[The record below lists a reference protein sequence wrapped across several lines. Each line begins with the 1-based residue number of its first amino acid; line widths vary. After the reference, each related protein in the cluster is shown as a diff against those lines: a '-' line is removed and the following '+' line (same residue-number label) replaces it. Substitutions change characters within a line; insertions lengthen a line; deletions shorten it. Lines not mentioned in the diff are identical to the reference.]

1 MLSKFLGAL
10 WGVHLTFVSVAA
22 FALPKLDS
30 LATDSLKIY
39 SAKEVV
45 VSATRSEKELE
56 EVALPV
62 TIISKR
68 RIEQQGAM
76 RLSEVLEEQT
86 GLAIMRDHGTGVQ
99 MQGFAPAYTLILIDG
114 EPVIGRTAGTL
125 ELTRFTV
132 ANIERIEIV
141 KGPSSSLFGS
151 EALGG
156 VINIITKQ
164 AEEPFK
170 ARLNTR
176 YGSFNAADL
185 SAILEG
191 AIGNLSASL
200 IINRNSSSGYD
211 LTPESE
217 SRTTPEFYNYTVNP
231 KLCYKFS
238 DATTLVLSLRWLT
251 ESQRGIVQSDAR
263 LVDSKESL
271 LDWNASAN
279 LTHRFS
285 PFVKTSLRF
294 YGSRYANNFTNAFRD
309 DGSLFF
315 SGAFDQRMLKIE
327 SQTDWVMSLSNIL
340 TIGAGYID
348 EGVVAD
354 RIAGGASSMNTAY
367 LYAQNEFIPFSW
379 LNLTASFRFDRNSD
393 FGSQL
398 SPRIAA
404 LYKATDWLSIRASIG
419 SGFRAPSFQQLYLDF
434 TNAQAGYSVFGSRN
448 VRESF
453 RRLQAQGLIQGVL
466 LDPNQLESIR
476 AESSVAFNVGADIS
490 PAKFVSLKI
499 NFFRNNVRDLIDTQP
514 IAVRAGGGNI
524 FTYFNLNRVFTEGV
538 ETELTLKP
546 LSGLTLSAGYQ
557 FVNAKDEGVLEK
569 IRAGRIGRAEGDVL
583 NPTFV
588 PITEAEYGG
597 LFGRSNHLLNVKALY
612 ENEALG
618 FTAFLRGV
626 YRSRYGFQDRNGNL
640 ILDSDNEYAPGYAIW
655 NITLTQKLWAGFV
668 VQAGVDNIFN
678 QTDLF
683 YTPFLPGRIW
693 FVGVRWESL

>member
-1 MLSKFLGAL
+1 MKKESARE
-10 WGVHLTFVSVAA
+10 
-22 FALPKLDS
+22 
-30 LATDSLKIY
+30 DSLKTVK
-39 SAKEVV
+39 SGEVV
-45 VSATRSEKELE
+45 VSATRSEKEIE
-56 EVALPV
+56 DAAIPV
-62 TIISKR
+62 SVISKKQ
-68 RIEQQGAM
+68 IERQGAM
-76 RLSEVLEEQT
+76 RLSEALEEQT

-99 MQGFAPAYTLILIDG
+99 MQGFDPAYTLILIDG

-170 ARLNTR
+170 LGLNTR

-185 SAILEG
+185 NATLEG
-191 AIGNLSASL
+191 TVGNLSASL

-211 LTPESE
+211 LTPETE
-217 SRTTPEFYNYTVNP
+217 SRTTPEFYNYTLNP

-238 DATTLVLSLRWLT
+238 DATMLALSARWLS
-251 ESQRGIVQSDAR
+251 ESQSGIAQSGAR
-263 LVDSKESL
+263 LLDTRQSL
-271 LDWNASAN
+271 IDWNASAN
-279 LTHRFS
+279 LAHKLS
-285 PFVKTSLRF
+285 PVVKTSLRF
-294 YGSRYANNFTNAFRD
+294 YGSRYENNFTNVFRD

-315 SGAFDQRMLKIE
+315 SGNFDQRMLKIE
-327 SQTDWVMSLSNIL
+327 SQTDWAMSPSNSL
-340 TIGAGYID
+340 AIGVGYID
-348 EGVVAD
+348 EGVRAD
-354 RIAGGASSMNTAY
+354 RIADGARAMNTAY
-367 LYAQNEFIPFSW
+367 LYAQDEFIPFSW

-398 SPRIAA
+398 SPRIAT
-404 LYKATDWLSIRASIG
+404 LYKATDWLSIRASVG

-448 VRESF
+448 LRESF
-453 RRLQAQGLIQGVL
+453 RRLQEQGLIRGVL

-490 PAKFVSLKI
+490 PAKIFSLKI

-514 IAVRAGGGNI
+514 IAVKSNGGNI

-557 FVNAKDEGVLEK
+557 FVNAKDESVLEK
-569 IRAGRIGRAEGDVL
+569 IRARKIGRAEGDVL
-583 NPTFV
+583 NPVFV
-588 PITEAEYGG
+588 PIAEAEYGG
-597 LFGRSNHLLNVKALY
+597 LFGRSQHLLNVKALY
-612 ENEALG
+612 ENEQLG

-626 YRSRYGFQDRNGNL
+626 YRSRYGFADLNGNL

-655 NITLTQKLWAGFV
+655 DITITQKLWAGFSAQV
-668 VQAGVDNIFN
+668 GIDNIFN
-678 QTDLF
+678 QTDRF

-693 FVGVRWESL
+693 FVGARWESL

>member
-1 MLSKFLGAL
+1 MAI
-10 WGVHLTFVSVAA
+10 
-22 FALPKLDS
+22 DS
-30 LATDSLKIY
+30 LNTH

-45 VSATRSEKELE
+45 VTATRSEKELE
-56 EVALPV
+56 DVALPV
-62 TIISKR
+62 TVISKK

-86 GLAIMRDHGTGVQ
+86 GLVIMHDHGTGVQ
-99 MQGFAPAYTLILIDG
+99 MQGFSPAYTLILIDG

-170 ARLNTR
+170 AKLNTR
-176 YGSFNAADL
+176 YGTFDAADL

-191 AIGNLSASL
+191 STGNLSASL

-211 LTPESE
+211 LTPETE
-217 SRTTPEFYNYTVNP
+217 SRTTPEFYNYTLNP

-238 DATTLVLSLRWLT
+238 DATTLALAVRWLV
-251 ESQRGIVQSDAR
+251 ESQRGIAQSGMR

-279 LTHRFS
+279 FTHKFS
-285 PFVKTSLRF
+285 PFVKTSLRL
-294 YGSRYANNFTNAFRD
+294 YGSRYDNRFTNTFRD
-309 DGSLFF
+309 DGSVFF

-327 SQTDWVMSLSNIL
+327 SQTDWVIGVSNIL

-348 EGVVAD
+348 EGVAAD
-354 RIAGGASSMNTAY
+354 RIAGGSRAMNTAY

-404 LYKATDWLSIRASIG
+404 LYKATEWLSIRASVG
-419 SGFRAPSFQQLYLDF
+419 SGFKAPTFQQLYLDF
-434 TNAQAGYSVFGSRN
+434 TNAAAGYSVFGSTN

-453 RRLQAQGLIQGVL
+453 RRLQEQGLIQGIL
-466 LDPNQLESIR
+466 LDPSQLEPIR
-476 AESSVAFNVGADIS
+476 AESSLAFNVGADMS
-490 PAKFVSLKI
+490 PAKFLSFKI
-499 NFFRNNVRDLIDTQP
+499 NVFRNNVRDLIDTQP
-514 IAVRAGGGNI
+514 IAVRTGGGNI
-524 FTYFNLNRVFTEGV
+524 FTYFNLNRVFTEGI
-538 ETELTLKP
+538 ETELAVKLFP
-546 LSGLTLSAGYQ
+546 SLTLSAGYQ

-569 IRAGRIGRAEGDVL
+569 IRAGRIGRTAGDVL
-583 NPTFV
+583 NPVFV
-588 PITEAEYGG
+588 PITESQYGG
-597 LFGRSNHLLNVKALY
+597 LFGRSNHLLNVKLLY
-612 ENEALG
+612 ENEEMGLS
-618 FTAFLRGV
+618 AFLRGV
-626 YRSRYGFQDRNGNL
+626 IRSRYGFQDRNGNL
-640 ILDSDNEYAPGYAIW
+640 ILDDDSEYAPGYAIW
-655 NITLTQKLWAGFV
+655 DITINQKLWAGFSA
-668 VQAGVDNIFN
+668 QIGVDNIFN
-678 QTDLF
+678 QTDPF

-693 FVGVRWESL
+693 FVGVRWESF